1 MIATYLSSRS
11 CFNQQLL
18 SEHRFVVVSCS
29 RLRNLTLGRRRLRL
43 ATASEP
49 HRRRSLYISL
59 LDNNM
64 MSSFMRYC
72 SVRSTTASGWASES
86 RLNSD
91 TSKPPRF
98 ASRLRTCPTVSFV
111 IQAAHAGHSQEG
123 EVGSG
128 RLRAQTCPQA
138 AEDQDKSATL
148 LAMLRLRCNNRTFVS
163 KIADFMMIFR

>member
-18 SEHRFVVVSCS
+18 SEHRFAVVSCS
-29 RLRNLTLGRRRLRL
+29 RFRNLTLGRRRLRL

-72 SVRSTTASGWASES
+72 SVRSTTASGCASES

-91 TSKPPRF
+91 TSRPPRF
-98 ASRLRTCPTVSFV
+98 ASRLRTCPTVSST
-111 IQAAHAGHSQEG
+111 IQCKHAGDSQEE
-123 EVGSG
+123 EVGNG
-128 RLRAQTCPQA
+128 RLRAQTCPRA
-138 AEDQDKSATL
+138 AEDQDKLATS
-148 LAMLRLRCNNRTFVS
+148 LAMPRLRYNSRTFVS
-163 KIADFMMIFR
+163 KIEGFMLMSR

>member
-72 SVRSTTASGWASES
+72 SVRSTTASGCASES
-86 RLNSD
+86 RLKSD
-91 TSKPPRF
+91 TSRPPRF
-98 ASRLRTCPTVSFV
+98 ASRLRTCPTVRLT
-111 IQAAHAGHSQEG
+111 IQYKHAGDLQEE
-123 EVGSG
+123 EVGNG
-128 RLRAQTCPQA
+128 RLRAQTCPRA
-138 AEDQDKSATL
+138 AEDQDKLATSP
-148 LAMLRLRCNNRTFVS
+148 AMPRLRCNSRTFVS